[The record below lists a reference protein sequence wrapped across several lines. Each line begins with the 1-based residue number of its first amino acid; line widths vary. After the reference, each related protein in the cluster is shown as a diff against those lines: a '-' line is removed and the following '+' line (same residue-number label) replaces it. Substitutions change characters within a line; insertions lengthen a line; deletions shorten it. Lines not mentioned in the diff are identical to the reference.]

1 MQTEIEN
8 ILSMDKAKNEP
19 ENKLLRELMLRCRD
33 TFQKTLKTLEEVN
46 EVKLQTQDYEMKVH
60 GLSGKNYMQ
69 NIEKIALAMDDL
81 KREIAELS
89 KSKLK

>member
-1 MQTEIEN
+1 
-8 ILSMDKAKNEP
+8 
-19 ENKLLRELMLRCRD
+19 MLRCRD

-60 GLSGKNYMQ
+60 GLSGKNYKQ